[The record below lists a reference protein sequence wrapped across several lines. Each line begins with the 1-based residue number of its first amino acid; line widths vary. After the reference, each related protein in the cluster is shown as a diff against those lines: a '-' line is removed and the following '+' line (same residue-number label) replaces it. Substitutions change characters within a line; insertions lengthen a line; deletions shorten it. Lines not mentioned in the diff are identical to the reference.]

1 MEPAGDPGHNGG
13 QAVVGGR
20 RGRRVGQRNGRG
32 QAPLLR
38 GGRGPRLRGVGER
51 GRGQAP
57 LLRGGRGP
65 RLRGVGERG
74 RGQGH
79 GPRQRQQQ
87 HRVSNEIRAI
97 VVDHVIIMA

>member
-13 QAVVGGR
+13 QAVVG
-20 RGRRVGQRNGRG
+20 GRRVGQRNGRG

-57 LLRGGRGP
+57 LLRGGRGLLPDPNP
-65 RLRGVGERG
+65 RV
-74 RGQGH
+74 
-79 GPRQRQQQ
+79 PKYF
-87 HRVSNEIRAI
+87 RVN
-97 VVDHVIIMA
+97 V